1 MMKDEVFEEMLD
13 CIFAEIKDHV
23 DDEVKARKLL
33 RESDF
38 LQRLSSRI
46 AQELDKKK

>member
-1 MMKDEVFEEMLD
+1 MMKDEVFEQMLD
-13 CIFAEIKDHV
+13 CIFTEIKEHV
-23 DDEVKARKLL
+23 DDEVKARQIL

-46 AQELDKKK
+46 AQELNKKQ